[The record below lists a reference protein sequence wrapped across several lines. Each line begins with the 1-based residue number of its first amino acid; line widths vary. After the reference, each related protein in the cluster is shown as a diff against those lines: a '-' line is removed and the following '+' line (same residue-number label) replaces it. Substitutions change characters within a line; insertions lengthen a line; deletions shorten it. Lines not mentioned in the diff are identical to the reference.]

1 MLFEGEHRKTNIK
14 LFSGVSLVRGDSGGT
29 RAAAARVRSS
39 RASEPCRRLS
49 TRPEARTGARISV
62 ARPLCFP
69 HAFSAQTAAPTSIWC
84 AMARYVAWCRVG
96 GNPLRAG
103 EVVHGQQQRRHLD
116 ARVWRGGGAV
126 DCGALRTSKVL
137 QKNIGCHVYIHVLLL
152 EPPLFFVMRSI
163 CHQPILFVGYLCF
176 YVSLL
181 V

>member
-29 RAAAARVRSS
+29 HAAAARVRSS
-39 RASEPCRRLS
+39 RASQPCRRLS

-62 ARPLCFP
+62 ARPLCFLTRSLP
-69 HAFSAQTAAPTSIWC
+69 K
-84 AMARYVAWCRVG
+84 
-96 GNPLRAG
+96 
-103 EVVHGQQQRRHLD
+103 RRRRPQSGVLWPD
-116 ARVWRGGGAV
+116 MWRGVVWVGIHFELVRWYTGNNSGGISTHA
-126 DCGALRTSKVL
+126 CGAAAMLWCTPNFEGFA
-137 QKNIGCHVYIHVLLL
+137 KNIGWHVYIHVLLL

-163 CHQPILFVGYLCF
+163 CHQPILFDGYLCF